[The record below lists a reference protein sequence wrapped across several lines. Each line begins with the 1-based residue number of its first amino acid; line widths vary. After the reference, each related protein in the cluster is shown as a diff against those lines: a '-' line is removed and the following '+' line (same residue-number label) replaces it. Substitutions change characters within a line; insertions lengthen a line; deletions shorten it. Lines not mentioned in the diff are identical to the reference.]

1 MDLFDAFDL
10 KPGAVVSAV
19 GGGGKTSLVYA
30 LADEAAA
37 MGLPAI
43 VTTTTRFTRRAGGPM
58 PRIVEMS
65 DESAV
70 QVLREELRA
79 GEALVASRGTAP
91 QSRLVG
97 FEPAVIDAWRELGA
111 GVVAV
116 EADGS
121 AHKPFKAPAAHE
133 PVIPSSTT
141 DVIVCVG
148 LDVLGKPLDELYV
161 HRPEIVAR
169 LAKAELGEPV
179 TVETILRVLVHDEG
193 GRKGLP
199 EGARLHALLNNPGDE
214 DRRQAGSKLAG
225 RLIFGGFYRAIV
237 GTVHRAEIDMIAC

>member
-1 MDLFDAFDL
+1 
-10 KPGAVVSAV
+10 
-19 GGGGKTSLVYA
+19 
-30 LADEAAA
+30 
-37 MGLPAI
+37 
-43 VTTTTRFTRRAGGPM
+43 
-58 PRIVEMS
+58 
-65 DESAV
+65 
-70 QVLREELRA
+70 
-79 GEALVASRGTAP
+79 
-91 QSRLVG
+91 VG
-97 FEPAVIDAWRELGA
+97 FDPSVIDAWRELGA

-121 AHKPFKAPAAHE
+121 AHKPFKAPAEHE

-148 LDVLGKPLDELYV
+148 LDVLGKPLNELYV

-169 LAKAELGEPV
+169 LARTELGEPV
-179 TVETILRVLVHDEG
+179 TMETILRVLVHDEG

-225 RLIFGGFYRAIV
+225 RLIFGGYYRAIV